1 MKILYYNWNENSAD
15 DMIETLVL
23 LGHQDKNIHIDIIDY
38 NEDPYF
44 CYALEDEL
52 KKESYDLIFTF
63 DFLLKFYKSK
73 FQFKIKKKTVDK
85 QFGTGYNKN
94 DDFLS
99 EFVPN
104 T

>member
-1 MKILYYNWNENSAD
+1 MHNF
-15 DMIETLVL
+15 M
-23 LGHQDKNIHIDIIDY
+23 
-38 NEDPYF
+38 
-44 CYALEDEL
+44 
-52 KKESYDLIFTF
+52 IFTF

>member
-1 MKILYYNWNENSAD
+1 MDRYLIENRRFFNFCSFFKIFTLCVKDRFLRCRNGMKMHNF
-15 DMIETLVL
+15 M
-23 LGHQDKNIHIDIIDY
+23 
-38 NEDPYF
+38 
-44 CYALEDEL
+44 
-52 KKESYDLIFTF
+52 IFTF